1 MKTQL
6 PSADCRVTRCTRFS
20 GAPMAI
26 LAVLLAL
33 PLAAAAQDMADPYAA
48 MGGFDVARLSDSD
61 ASCEQL
67 FAESDALETRIA
79 AMPKAADPMEAALK
93 MQEDMRASQ
102 QAMMRKQKA
111 RSLGSQLLGMVPGV
125 GGLAASALLSPRA
138 SAGGEMQDTIER
150 HMREQ
155 QAGLA
160 TMMEG
165 ARWQAR
171 KEHVTSLFLERNCRV
186 SALDAEAVARAR
198 AALAAEAPPAPA
210 SAD

>member
-1 MKTQL
+1 MPTRPSSSPVARPRRAARSIRFATTL
-6 PSADCRVTRCTRFS
+6 P
-20 GAPMAI
+20 I
-26 LAVLLAL
+26 LLA
-33 PLAAAAQDMADPYAA
+33 PAFAQAQDMADPYAA

-67 FAESDALETRIA
+67 FAESGALEVRIA

-93 MQEDMRASQ
+93 MQEDLRASQ
-102 QAMMRKQKA
+102 QATMRKQKA

-171 KEHVTSLFLERNCRV
+171 KEHVTTLFLERGCRV
-186 SALDAEAVARAR
+186 SALDAGAVDRSR
-198 AALAAEAPPAPA
+198 AALDAAEAPA
-210 SAD
+210 SAGTE